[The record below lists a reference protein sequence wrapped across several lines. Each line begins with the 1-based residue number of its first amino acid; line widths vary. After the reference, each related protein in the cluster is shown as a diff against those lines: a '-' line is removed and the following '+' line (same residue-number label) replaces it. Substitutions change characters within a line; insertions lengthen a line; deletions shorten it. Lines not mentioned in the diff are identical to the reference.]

1 MRRNPSISPGVWC
14 LLNKRWLEGGKRA
27 APNGSYKEGKFG
39 VEAAIENSQP
49 LQRQTNNGNIQI
61 MGTFVGPPVPE
72 RIQKLRNL
80 KREQAKASVEEI
92 AHKNEDTTGSLEPP
106 PEEAEAG
113 SSSEDDGDFGPQ
125 LPAGPATA
133 EEEEAAL
140 ARLHER
146 AADAGKEPESA
157 LGSDRSSWMSV
168 ALGAGSE
175 REEIT
180 YNPKTFRRNMS
191 VKMDKSWTEKASDR
205 SKRQADEMMGLK
217 RAAPT
222 VDGQKKPKLQESNEA
237 PPEDL
242 RDHMPSLLDE
252 HVAKRSAEQKTA
264 KSEKGQ
270 GEGSFNWERDIQG
283 KGRAANSQKFAAF
296 VNQAKSM
303 NDRFSRAS
311 RN

>member
-1 MRRNPSISPGVWC
+1 
-14 LLNKRWLEGGKRA
+14 
-27 APNGSYKEGKFG
+27 
-39 VEAAIENSQP
+39 
-49 LQRQTNNGNIQI
+49 

-80 KREQAKASVEEI
+80 KREQSKASVEEI
-92 AHKNEDTTGSLEPP
+92 AQHDDAAATVEPP
-106 PEEAEAG
+106 PAEEEDG

-125 LPAGPATA
+125 LPVGPASA

-146 AADAGKEPESA
+146 SNDAGKETESA
-157 LGSDRSSWMSV
+157 LGSDRASWMSV
-168 ALGAGSE
+168 ALGGGSE

-180 YNPKTFRRNMS
+180 YNPKTFRRNIS

-205 SKRQADEMMGLK
+205 SKRQADEMMGLNK

-222 VDGQKKPKLQESNEA
+222 DDSQKKPKLHESKEA

-252 HVAKRSAEQKTA
+252 HMAKRGAEQKNVKA
-264 KSEKGQ
+264 EKGQ

-283 KGRAANSQKFAAF
+283 KGRAANSQKVAAF

-311 RN
+311 GN